1 MLSHIPL
8 SSLSESVL
16 KRSVPCF
23 FDEYTNTFFHIDIP
37 DETVSSIPRICVK
50 NENDV
55 ASIPPV
61 GGNYWILTN
70 ELILHCFHSGNRKVP
85 LFQNGLRVVYN
96 GVTTNLQ
103 NRAREHLLRP
113 DEKGGS
119 GSQSGI
125 SVDVLCV
132 PEGNPSHVKCAWSS
146 TGKRKLPKVFVN
158 NSYVPLTKKD
168 DLFGTFSENEKEF
181 ALTSNT
187 LYFKNGIHVSSAKH
201 SPYGWFF
208 AYAPISVPNVRD
220 YVENAW
226 RDAHGV
232 PILCSYLSGR

>member
-1 MLSHIPL
+1 MLSRISL

-23 FDEYTNTFFHIDIP
+23 FDESTNTFFQIDIP

-50 NENDV
+50 NESDV
-55 ASIPPV
+55 ACIPPV
-61 GGNYWILTN
+61 AGNYWILTN
-70 ELILHCFHSGNRKVP
+70 EPILHCFHSGNRNVP
-85 LFQNGLRVVYN
+85 PFQNGLRVVYN

-103 NRAREHLLRP
+103 NRAREHLLRL
-113 DEKGGS
+113 DEKGGG

-125 SVDVLCV
+125 SVDLLRV

-146 TGKRKLPKVFVN
+146 TGKRKLPKLFVH
-158 NSYVPLTKKD
+158 NSYVPLTKKE
-168 DLFGTFSENEKEF
+168 DLFGTFSDEEKEF

-187 LYFKNGIHVSSAKH
+187 LYFKNGIHVSSRKH
-201 SPYGWFF
+201 SPYAWIF